1 VYAVR
6 VAGVAGLAQHPTQ
19 PDTTFLDELA
29 GRIRVIA
36 CLDDA
41 PIVFSGALF
50 PQFQGRN
57 LVLDRVRKRAGVGAN
72 DDVFV
77 VFGPEDDVRTAADE
91 IRLRFADATVG
102 VPKETRQ
109 ALVGGYTTFER
120 ILPGPDRM
128 YPDTDSPPTRV
139 TDARVAAIKSGL
151 KPAPWARFE
160 RYGAWGVPE
169 ETSQFLIRRGGADIL
184 DAVVARTGVDA
195 LTAAV
200 MIGQRAKALARAG
213 IPVQRL
219 GPDEWVDVFDLYTGG
234 RIPREAVPVVAG
246 RMAKDG
252 LGAAEAAAAER
263 IALVGRETWQRDLE
277 GLGLQGYLAG
287 RTDSGDKRL
296 RFLAGRAMARLKGR
310 APAKD
315 VAAYLAGTLEEIA
328 R

>member
-1 VYAVR
+1 
-6 VAGVAGLAQHPTQ
+6 
-19 PDTTFLDELA
+19 
-29 GRIRVIA
+29 
-36 CLDDA
+36 
-41 PIVFSGALF
+41 
-50 PQFQGRN
+50 
-57 LVLDRVRKRAGVGAN
+57 
-72 DDVFV
+72 
-77 VFGPEDDVRTAADE
+77 
-91 IRLRFADATVG
+91 

-139 TDARVAAIKSGL
+139 TEARVAALRAGL

-160 RYGAWGVPE
+160 RYRAWGVPE
-169 ETSQFLIRRGGADIL
+169 ETSRYLIRRGGADIL
-184 DAVVARTGVDA
+184 DAVVTKTGADG
-195 LTAAV
+195 LTAAI

-213 IPVQRL
+213 IPVDRL
-219 GPDEWVDVFDLYTGG
+219 GPAEWVEVFDLYTGG
-234 RIPREAVPVVAG
+234 RIPREAVPVVAT

-252 LGAAEAAAAER
+252 LRAADAAAAEG

-277 GLGLQGYLAG
+277 GLGMEGYLAAK
-287 RTDSGDKRL
+287 TDSRDRRL
-296 RFLAGRAMARLKGR
+296 RFLAGRAMTQLKGR